1 MKFVSHIQNMTIKRA
16 FGEIKS
22 TIRFALLILL
32 LSVKK
37 KNIEDIWLISERPD
51 QARDNGYCFFKY
63 IREKHPEV
71 QAYYVIDVNANDY
84 KKIERY
90 GNIIHFNSWKHYY
103 YFLLSNKHI
112 SAHVCGC
119 NPTNSTILRYLKNK
133 LKYKDIFLP
142 HGVSY
147 GITEFCLK
155 KYAQI
160 DLFICSGKP
169 EYENILKNYGYE
181 KSEVAYTG
189 FPRLDSWHNI
199 TINERQILIMP
210 TWRVYLAHDKAIN
223 ISETLYFKTYYQ
235 LLNNCR
241 LISFLENNDLELIF
255 YLHHEMRKYV
265 NEFKSKSNNIIVVYR
280 DNQYDIQE
288 LLKSAALL
296 ITDFSSVHFDF
307 AYMNKPVIY
316 FHFDYEEFSRKQ
328 YQIGNFN
335 YDHNGFGPV
344 THNEEELFNEIEKYY
359 NNGFILN
366 DYYYQRMR
374 DFYQIYDNQNCDRVY
389 KEIVRM

>member
-1 MKFVSHIQNMTIKRA
+1 MKILEHVRNITVERIV
-16 FGEIKS
+16 GEARS
-22 TIRFALLILL
+22 TIRFALLLL
-32 LSVKK
+32 PSFAKK
-37 KNIEDIWLISERPD
+37 RKNYDIWLISERPD

-63 IREKHPEV
+63 IRETHPEV
-71 QAYYVIDVNANDY
+71 QAYYLIDVNADDY

-90 GNIIHFNSWKHYY
+90 GNIIPFNSWKHYY

-155 KYAQI
+155 KYAKI

-169 EYENILKNYGYE
+169 EYENIIKNYGY
-181 KSEVAYTG
+181 KKNEVAYTG
-189 FPRLDSWHNI
+189 FPRLDYWHNI
-199 TINERQILIMP
+199 TINKRQILIMP
-210 TWRVYLAHDKAIN
+210 TWRAYLAHDKELN
-223 ISETLYFKTYYQ
+223 ICETFYFKTYQ
-235 LLNNCR
+235 SLLNNR
-241 LISFLENNDLELIF
+241 KLNSFLESNSLEAVF

-265 NEFKSKSNNIIVVYR
+265 DKFKSKTNNIIVSYR

-288 LLKSAALL
+288 LLRSAALL
-296 ITDFSSVHFDF
+296 ITDYSSVHFDF

-316 FHFDYEEFSRKQ
+316 YHFDFEEFCQKQ
-328 YQIGNFN
+328 YQIGIFN
-335 YDHNGFGPV
+335 YDKDGFGPV
-344 THNEEELFNEIEKYY
+344 TYNEEELIIEIEKCYK
-359 NNGFILN
+359 NGFELN
-366 DYYYQRMR
+366 KYYYQRMR
-374 DFYQIYDNQNCDRVY
+374 AFYQIHDNLNCERVY
-389 KEIVRM
+389 KKVVKM

>member
-32 LSVKK
+32 SSVKK

-84 KKIERY
+84 KKVERY

-155 KYAQI
+155 KYAKI
-160 DLFICSGKP
+160 DLFI
-169 EYENILKNYGYE
+169 
-181 KSEVAYTG
+181 
-189 FPRLDSWHNI
+189 
-199 TINERQILIMP
+199 
-210 TWRVYLAHDKAIN
+210 
-223 ISETLYFKTYYQ
+223 
-235 LLNNCR
+235 
-241 LISFLENNDLELIF
+241 
-255 YLHHEMRKYV
+255 
-265 NEFKSKSNNIIVVYR
+265 
-280 DNQYDIQE
+280 
-288 LLKSAALL
+288 
-296 ITDFSSVHFDF
+296 
-307 AYMNKPVIY
+307 
-316 FHFDYEEFSRKQ
+316 
-328 YQIGNFN
+328 
-335 YDHNGFGPV
+335 
-344 THNEEELFNEIEKYY
+344 
-359 NNGFILN
+359 
-366 DYYYQRMR
+366 
-374 DFYQIYDNQNCDRVY
+374 
-389 KEIVRM
+389 